1 MADGLPVAGAD
12 ERQTWRREPATRT
25 QAGSLQACVRG
36 ACPSKDRSSTF
47 GSSASLGE
55 PGCALKRL
63 LPYALER
70 PFSLMIRDTL
80 LRLATT
86 PRRPGDA
93 LTFLDPY
100 LPLLSARAASTS
112 GSMGSGAGAGS
123 GRERRR

>member
-1 MADGLPVAGAD
+1 M
-12 ERQTWRREPATRT
+12 
-25 QAGSLQACVRG
+25 RG

-47 GSSASLGE
+47 GSSASFGL
-55 PGCALKRL
+55 PGCALKRF

-70 PFSLMIRDTL
+70 PFSLMMRDIR